1 LCIRIFK
8 NVIEHVLKSK
18 KPLYVGGKE
27 LLYVGV
33 GVPLLASVKCP
44 LSLASFGLEILVI

>member
-1 LCIRIFK
+1 MLLK
-8 NVIEHVLKSK
+8 HVLKSK

-33 GVPLLASVKCP
+33 GVSLLASIKRP